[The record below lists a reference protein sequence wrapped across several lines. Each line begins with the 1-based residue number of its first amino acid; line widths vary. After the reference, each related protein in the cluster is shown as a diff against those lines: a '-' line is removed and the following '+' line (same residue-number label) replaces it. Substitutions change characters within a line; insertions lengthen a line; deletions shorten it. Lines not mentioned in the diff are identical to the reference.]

1 MFDIKTA
8 TLDLLAATFTKPTG
22 SASAELESLLA
33 GRGIMD
39 IEADEPSAAPT
50 SNDRKAPQTAAE
62 ATGLDPRGLRTR
74 RPTSRRIFRDA
85 QQAEKNA
92 VELLRPLPRS
102 KETLHLVLPGSFV
115 PLDLVAALL
124 EITGQT
130 ATSLRLATLGFS
142 DSNVETLC
150 RMLDTGQ
157 VKSLSLVCSRYFAA
171 ASKPIYE
178 HAAQELPRRG
188 AQLLATR
195 SHAKVMLIETGRD
208 RWTFEGSGNLRSCV
222 CLEQVA
228 LTSDRQLFRFHAGWF
243 DRLFTNSPAG
253 AIGSPAATTR
263 PNRFDGDKNNA

>member
-1 MFDIKTA
+1 MNIETA
-8 TLDLLAATFTKPTG
+8 TLDLLNSLFTQPPR

-62 ATGLDPRGLRTR
+62 ALGLDTAGLRLR
-74 RPTSRRIFRDA
+74 RRTGRRIFRDA
-85 QQAEKNA
+85 EQAEKNA
-92 VELLRPLPRS
+92 VELLRPLPRPG
-102 KETLHLVLPGSFV
+102 EMLHMILPGTFT
-115 PLDLVAALL
+115 PLDMVPAIL

-142 DSNVETLC
+142 DSNIEALC

-157 VKSLSLVCSRYFAA
+157 VKSLSLICSRYFAA

-178 HAAQELPRRG
+178 HAEHELPRRG
-188 AQLLATR
+188 AKLLATR
-195 SHAKVMLIETGRD
+195 SHAKVMLIEAGRD